1 MLCIQRGTNHEKK
14 NTKLHQIRTLLY
26 AQETENGAPIIP
38 VKYFVTKKQTHDYCY
53 RMNLPFIETPV
64 ILRKIA
70 ILLSH
75 YYIIFMN
82 MIVIRISSIQFR
94 FIGLLVD
101 L

>member
-26 AQETENGAPIIP
+26 AQETENTAPIIL
-38 VKYFVTKKQTHDYCY
+38 VKYFVTKKQIHGYCY
-53 RMNLPFIETPV
+53 RMNLPFIETLV